1 MTMNFELKLDTL
13 NKAVADM
20 GALVVESIG
29 DSMRALMD
37 MDKDLAQK
45 NMEFDHEIDQK
56 MKEIESLCLK
66 LLLFQQPVAK
76 DMRFIS
82 ATLKMVNDLE
92 RIGDQCADISSI
104 VINLEKSGRENPL
117 KKLRSIAPM
126 EESVKY
132 MVSKSVASFVFQDV
146 FQAEK
151 VIEKDDVL
159 DKLFHESK
167 KDLVEFIRN
176 GDPIAES
183 AIDSFMVSKY
193 LERIGD
199 HAVNVAKWAIF
210 SVTGNHSG
218 VSLFGAAEIEEK

>member
-1 MTMNFELKLDTL
+1 MTMNFKLKLDTL
-13 NKAVADM
+13 SKAVADM

-29 DSMRALMD
+29 DSMQALMD